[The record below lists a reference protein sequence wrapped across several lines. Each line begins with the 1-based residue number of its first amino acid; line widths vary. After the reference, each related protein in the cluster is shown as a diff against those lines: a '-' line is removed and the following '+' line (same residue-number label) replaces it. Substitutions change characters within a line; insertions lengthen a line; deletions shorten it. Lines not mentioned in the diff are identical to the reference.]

1 MPTGTQ
7 ALLTLNVIE
16 NKKQVIMYNQ
26 IWIKYLPVIRILIK
40 RSATGDQTLSVNQS
54 DFDRS
59 GKGRKAGFSFNIEF
73 INGLLSNSSKET
85 EFARAF
91 INVLKEDEVVKGLLS
106 GNNFNFSF
114 TSKFQLRIKNSLK
127 PVLVPAE

>member
-1 MPTGTQ
+1 
-7 ALLTLNVIE
+7 
-16 NKKQVIMYNQ
+16 MYNQ

-40 RSATGDQTLSVNQS
+40 RSAVSDQLLSVNQS

-73 INGLLSNSSKET
+73 INGLLSSSSKET

-91 INVLKEDEVVKGLLS
+91 INVLKEDEIVKGLLS
-106 GNNFNFSF
+106 ANNYNFVF
-114 TSKFQLRIKNSLK
+114 TSKFQLRIKNAMKPALAVVEE
-127 PVLVPAE
+127 PVLA

>member
-1 MPTGTQ
+1 
-7 ALLTLNVIE
+7 
-16 NKKQVIMYNQ
+16 MYNQ

-40 RSATGDQTLSVNQS
+40 RAITNDQLLSVNQS

-73 INGLLSNSSKET
+73 INGLLSSNSKET

-91 INVLKEDEVVKGLLS
+91 INVLKEDEIVKGLLS
-106 GNNFNFSF
+106 ANNYAFVF
-114 TSKFQLRIKNSLK
+114 TSKFQLRIKNSMK
-127 PVLVPAE
+127 PVLAPVEQPALS